1 MNWLTINRLC
11 KQYGI
16 DEKILELINLCEKEI
31 ENYFHSIQEIKEYN
45 QYKVIEAMQNNRLT
59 YSDFAGNTG
68 YGYGDI
74 GRDKVEQIYAHIF
87 NTEDALVRPIIAS
100 GTHALTLTLSGIL
113 RPNDE
118 LISISGSPYDTMQE
132 IIGIKDTAEKGTLK
146 EYGIVYKELPLVDNL
161 IDVEKVIETITKRTK
176 ILMIQRSTGY
186 SNRRALTID
195 EIKEAIEKIK
205 EVNKDVIIMV
215 DNCYGEFVDYLEPT
229 DVGADIMAGSLIKN
243 PGGGIAVSGGYIV
256 GKEYLVKQ
264 VANRLTA
271 PGLGKECGL
280 TFGTTRT
287 TLQGLFLAPQV
298 VSEALKGA
306 ILLSKVG
313 EKLGFKTV
321 PKVDDDRSDIIQGI
335 EFLSPERVVEF
346 IKGIQQASPVDSFVS
361 PEAWEMPG
369 YQDKVIMAS
378 GGFIEGSSIELSA
391 DGPMRKPYYVYY
403 QGGLT
408 FEHAKLGIAM
418 AINNLYNKDLITI

>member
-1 MNWLTINRLC
+1 MNRFTIKRLC
-11 KQYGI
+11 EQFDI
-16 DEKILELINLCEKEI
+16 NMEVLELIIESEKEI
-31 ENYFHSIQEIKEYN
+31 EKYFNDFNEIKEYN
-45 QYKVIEAMQNNRLT
+45 QFKVIEAMQKYRLT

-68 YGYGDI
+68 YGYGDV
-74 GRDKVEQIYAHIF
+74 GRDKVEEIYADIF
-87 NTEDALVRPIIAS
+87 NTEEALVRPIIAS
-100 GTHALTLTLSGIL
+100 GTHALSLTLSGIL

-118 LISISGSPYDTMQE
+118 LISISGAPYDTMQE
-132 IIGIKDTAEKGTLK
+132 IIGIKDTGEKGTLK
-146 EYGIVYKELPLVDNL
+146 EFGITYKEIAL
-161 IDVEKVIETITKRTK
+161 IDNKIDVDTVLKNITEKTK

-186 SNRRALTID
+186 SDRRALTID
-195 EIKEAIEKIK
+195 EIEEAIYKIK
-205 EVNKDVIIMV
+205 EVNKKVIIMV

-256 GKEYLVKQ
+256 GKKDLVEQ

-287 TLQGLFLAPQV
+287 TLQGLFLAPHV
-298 VSEALKGA
+298 VCEALKGA
-306 ILLSKVG
+306 ILLAKVADT
-313 EKLGFKTV
+313 LGFNTV
-321 PKVDDDRSDIIQGI
+321 PKIKDKRSDIIQGV

-346 IKGIQQASPVDSFVS
+346 IKGIQEASPVDSFVT

-369 YQDKVIMAS
+369 YQNKVIMAS

-391 DGPMRKPYYVYY
+391 DGPMRDPYYAYY

-418 AINNLYNKDLITI
+418 AVNNLYQKNLITI

>member
-1 MNWLTINRLC
+1 MKELTINRLC
-11 KQYGI
+11 KQYNLKK
-16 DEKILELINLCEKEI
+16 EVLELVYESEKEI
-31 ENYFHSIQEIKEYN
+31 ETYFQDFNKIKEYN
-45 QYKVIEAMQNNRLT
+45 QYKVIEAMQKNRLS

-74 GRDKVEQIYAHIF
+74 GRDKVEDIYAHIF

-118 LISISGSPYDTMQE
+118 LISIAGAPYDTMQE
-132 IIGIKDTAEKGTLK
+132 IIGIKDTGQKGTLQ
-146 EYGIVYKELPLVDNL
+146 EYGITYKEVALVDNK
-161 IDVEKVIETITKRTK
+161 IDIDSVLKNITDKTK

-186 SNRRALTID
+186 SDRRALTIG
-195 EIKEAIEKIK
+195 EIEEAIDKIK
-205 EVNKDVIIMV
+205 EVNEEVIIMV

-256 GKEYLVKQ
+256 GKKDLVEQ

-287 TLQGLFLAPQV
+287 TLQGLFLAPHV
-298 VSEALKGA
+298 VCEALKGA
-306 ILLSKVG
+306 ILLAKVAD
-313 EKLGFKTV
+313 KLGFNIV
-321 PKVDDDRSDIIQGI
+321 PKIEDKRSDIIQGV
-335 EFLSPERVVEF
+335 ELLSPERVVEF
-346 IKGIQQASPVDSFVS
+346 VRGIQQASPVDSYVT

-369 YQDKVIMAS
+369 YQNKVIMAS

-391 DGPMRKPYYVYY
+391 DGPMREPFYAYY

-418 AINNLYNKDLITI
+418 AINNLYTKDLITL

>member
-1 MNWLTINRLC
+1 MNRLTINRLC

-16 DEKILELINLCEKEI
+16 DEKILELISLCEKEI
-31 ENYFHSIQEIKEYN
+31 EKNYQVISEIKEYN
-45 QYKVIEAMQNNRLT
+45 QYKIIEAMQNNRLT

-74 GRDKVEQIYAHIF
+74 GRDKVEQIYADIF

-118 LISISGSPYDTMQE
+118 LISITGAPYDTMQE
-132 IIGIKDTAEKGTLK
+132 IIGIKDTGQKGTLK
-146 EYGIVYKELPLVDNL
+146 EYGIVYKEVAL
-161 IDVEKVIETITKRTK
+161 IDNIIDIDRVIETITEKTK

-186 SNRRALTID
+186 SDRRALTID

-205 EVNKDVIIMV
+205 EVNKEVIIMI

-256 GKEYLVKQ
+256 GKKYLVEQ

-306 ILLSKVG
+306 MLLSKIG
-313 EKLGFKTV
+313 EELGFKTV
-321 PKVDDDRSDIIQGI
+321 PKIGDKRSDIIQGV

-346 IKGIQQASPVDSFVS
+346 VRGIQEASPVDSFVT

-369 YQDKVIMAS
+369 YQNKVIMAS

-391 DGPMRKPYYVYY
+391 DGPMREPYYVYY

-418 AINNLYNKDLITI
+418 AINNLYNKNLITI

>member
-1 MNWLTINRLC
+1 MNRFTIKRLC
-11 KQYGI
+11 KQFDI
-16 DEKILELINLCEKEI
+16 NTEVLELIIESEKEI
-31 ENYFHSIQEIKEYN
+31 EKYISDFNEIKEYN
-45 QYKVIEAMQNNRLT
+45 QFKVIEAMQKYRLT

-68 YGYGDI
+68 YGYGDV
-74 GRDKVEQIYAHIF
+74 GRDKVEEIYAHIF

-100 GTHALTLTLSGIL
+100 GTHALSLTLSGLL

-118 LISISGSPYDTMQE
+118 LISISGAPYDTLQE
-132 IIGIKDTAEKGTLK
+132 IIGIKDTGEKGALK
-146 EYGIVYKELPLVDNL
+146 EFGITYKEVAL
-161 IDVEKVIETITKRTK
+161 IDNKIDVDTVLKSITEKTK

-186 SNRRALTID
+186 SDRRALTID
-195 EIKEAIEKIK
+195 EIEEAIKKIK
-205 EVNKDVIIMV
+205 EVNKKVIIMV

-256 GKEYLVKQ
+256 GKKNLVEQ

-287 TLQGLFLAPQV
+287 TLQGLFLAPHV
-298 VSEALKGA
+298 VCEALKGA
-306 ILLSKVG
+306 ILLAKVAD
-313 EKLGFKTV
+313 KLGFNTV
-321 PKVDDDRSDIIQGI
+321 PKIQDKRSDIIQAV
-335 EFLSPERVVEF
+335 EFLSSERVVEF
-346 IKGIQQASPVDSFVS
+346 IKGIQEASPVDSFVT

-369 YQDKVIMAS
+369 YQNKVIMAS

-391 DGPMRKPYYVYY
+391 DGPMREPYYAYY

-418 AINNLYNKDLITI
+418 AINNLYQKNLITI